1 MSRRWTAKCWMG
13 SKSGYVDIE
22 VSANTLG
29 GAKEQLQNVYGAEQ
43 IINLREVSK
52 SSSGHSGSESSL
64 GGTATLIGLIAAGWA
79 FMTFTPWI
87 LMLLGGAAGAWV
99 GEKVTGQSVEE
110 YADTDEDTGHGKAL
124 IVLALSLILGGV
136 GFVKGDEIKKGFDAP
151 SSTPAQVQQAK

>member
-52 SSSGHSGSESSL
+52 SSSESSGSGASL
-64 GGTATLIGLIAAGWA
+64 GGTATLIGLFAAGWA

-87 LMLLGGAAGAWV
+87 LMVIGGAAGTWI

-110 YADTDEDTGHGKAL
+110 YGDTDEDTGHGKAA
-124 IVLALSLILGGV
+124 IVLALALIAGGV